1 MSRSSKKQ
9 IEGLEELKRIIRD
22 QETKIKELKRTIAN
36 ISVVPKNDKKLD
48 NLPKN
53 GSSEPNSGNT
63 TSLCPDCNG
72 KVETIDLN
80 VRTMFR
86 CTLCNYRKTV
96 KNV

>member
-9 IEGLEELKRIIRD
+9 IEGLEELKRIITD

-36 ISVVPKNDKKLD
+36 MTVVPKVDKKSS
-48 NLPKN
+48 PKTS
-53 GSSEPNSGNT
+53 SSEPNSSNT
-63 TSLCPDCNG
+63 NSCPDCNG

-86 CTLCNYRKTV
+86 CTLCNYRKTI
-96 KNV
+96 KNG